1 MEKSDGRLWAALEK
15 ALAQS
20 YYEKYYTLGYSR
32 IDMVDLMYR
41 GELLNIDGDKLPA
54 WFDAQHLEP
63 ILDIMD
69 ELLIGGPQS

>member
-1 MEKSDGRLWAALEK
+1 MEQSDGKLWAALEK
-15 ALAQS
+15 ALAQH
-20 YYEKYYTLGYSR
+20 YYNEYYTLGYSR
-32 IDMVDLMYR
+32 ISMIDLLYR

-54 WFDAQHLEP
+54 WFDVQHLEP

>member
-54 WFDAQHLEP
+54 WFDVQHLEP

-69 ELLIGGPQS
+69 DML